1 MDLSVD
7 LPKNYRSLK
16 YLLPHSQEA
25 SVQFV
30 ELVSI
35 GKEEAKQISNRAILR
50 PCMLEKLCTIH
61 LGFEGERN
69 VRAAT

>member
-1 MDLSVD
+1 MDLSMD
-7 LPKNYRSLK
+7 LPKKFRSLK

-35 GKEEAKQISNRAILR
+35 GKEETNKFRNGQF
-50 PCMLEKLCTIH
+50 CVLEKLCTIH